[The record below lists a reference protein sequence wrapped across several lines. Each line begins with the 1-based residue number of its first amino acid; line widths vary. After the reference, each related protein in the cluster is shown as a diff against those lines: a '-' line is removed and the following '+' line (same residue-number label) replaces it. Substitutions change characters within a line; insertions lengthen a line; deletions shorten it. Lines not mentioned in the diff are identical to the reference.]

1 MLLKVSDG
9 VGGWVLIDNV
19 DQAHLL
25 PQTHTATNPTELV
38 KLGGKDALILIS
50 KDCFG
55 ASPINVG
62 VIEFTRSEIVRT
74 LIFTNVVYV
83 CNDKGDT
90 LDRLS
95 VERRNE
101 RRR

>member
-25 PQTHTATNPTELV
+25 PINHTVKTPAELV
-38 KLGGKDALILIS
+38 PIVGEEALILIS
-50 KDCFG
+50 KDCFD
-55 ASPINVG
+55 SKPVSVG
-62 VIEFTRSEIVRT
+62 VIEFTRSNSVRK
-74 LIFTNVVYV
+74 LAFTDTVYV
-83 CNDKGDT
+83 CNDRGDT

-95 VERRNE
+95 AERKNE

>member
-25 PQTHTATNPTELV
+25 PANHSVKNATELTT
-38 KLGGKDALILIS
+38 LGGLEALILIS
-50 KDCFG
+50 KDCFKG
-55 ASPINVG
+55 DPVAVG
-62 VIEFTRSEIVRT
+62 IIEFTRNTSVRR
-74 LIFTNVVYV
+74 LIFTNIVYV

-95 VERRNE
+95 VERKNE